1 MSAEET
7 LSIPSETRALLD
19 AIRKR
24 RSFGLADVSPEPIDL
39 SLVETMLE
47 AANWAPSHGKTEPW
61 RFTVFAGDGRQKLSD
76 AFGEAYRLVTPPALY
91 SEAGEAAQRERAWQ
105 APVWISIGMSPEYDL
120 HGKPRMP
127 EWEEQIAAGISAYI
141 IHTVAASMG
150 LAAKWTSGKVVIH
163 PHVAKVADLEE
174 PARLLG
180 FLYVGMPKREWP
192 QGIRRPIAQK
202 VRWITE

>member
-7 LSIPSETRALLD
+7 LSIPSETRTLLD

-24 RSFGLADVSPEPIDL
+24 RSFGLANVSPEPIDL

-163 PHVAKVADLEE
+163 PHVAKVAGLEE